1 MQNYNPNM
9 LRLTANQQPCESY
22 DDRKKGI
29 IMMNKLMNVFAANN
43 ETKAANGRTLTGT
56 VQLQM
61 QAAEIKKSV
70 IAQLEEAMN
79 GEQAEELEAA
89 MLKAQSDNNAMDELV
104 QRFTDIGSAD
114 VDWLR
119 GNAEA
124 DKMLASVQSKR
135 SRLKTK
141 EATYDV
147 FVQMVEASISE
158 QLIRVATGKTKGN
171 GGATRVRGSV
181 EYTEEQ
187 LAAYAEDQDALK
199 REIRNIQS
207 KKSIMKSKAGFSEQ
221 DAYWI
226 KLLDAEAQLKAL
238 RVGTTSKT
246 VVVQPDPIREQLKD
260 MIGDTDISKMNK
272 ADMAA
277 LLANIVGI
285 AQ

>member
-1 MQNYNPNM
+1 MQNYNQNM
-9 LRLTANQQPCESY
+9 LRLTANQQPCASY

-114 VDWLR
+114 VDWLK

>member
-1 MQNYNPNM
+1 MQNYNQNM
-9 LRLTANQQPCESY
+9 LRLTANQQPCASY

-114 VDWLR
+114 VDWLK
-119 GNAEA
+119 GSAEA

>member
-1 MQNYNPNM
+1 MQNYNQNM
-9 LRLTANQQPCESY
+9 LRLTANQQPCASY

-114 VDWLR
+114 VDWLK

-141 EATYDV
+141 ESTYDV

>member
-1 MQNYNPNM
+1 
-9 LRLTANQQPCESY
+9 
-22 DDRKKGI
+22 
-29 IMMNKLMNVFAANN
+29 MMNKLMNVFAANN

-114 VDWLR
+114 VDWLK

-187 LAAYAEDQDALK
+187 LAAYAKDQDALK

>member
-1 MQNYNPNM
+1 MQNYNQNM

-22 DDRKKGI
+22 DDCKKGI

-104 QRFTDIGSAD
+104 QRFTDISSAD
-114 VDWLR
+114 VAWLT

-187 LAAYAEDQDALK
+187 LAAYAKDQDALK

>member
-1 MQNYNPNM
+1 
-9 LRLTANQQPCESY
+9 
-22 DDRKKGI
+22 
-29 IMMNKLMNVFAANN
+29 MMNKLMNVFAANN

-104 QRFTDIGSAD
+104 QRFTDISSAD
-114 VDWLR
+114 VAWLA
-119 GNAEA
+119 GNADA

>member
-1 MQNYNPNM
+1 
-9 LRLTANQQPCESY
+9 
-22 DDRKKGI
+22 
-29 IMMNKLMNVFAANN
+29 MMNKLMNVFAANN

-104 QRFTDIGSAD
+104 QRFTDISSAD
-114 VDWLR
+114 VDWLK

-187 LAAYAEDQDALK
+187 LAAYAKDQDALK